1 LIEFHGQPANSSAG
15 RAGDDWSVCL
25 NKLPDLEAWAIFAK
39 VAETG
44 SFARAAAEL
53 SLSQGTVSK
62 AITRLEARVKSM
74 LFHRTSRSMT
84 LTDNGALA
92 LEFAN
97 RILEE
102 GLTVEAELT
111 EQSANVRG
119 LVRVAA
125 PMSFGL
131 SHVAPA
137 LPGFMA
143 SYPDVAIDIDFS
155 DALVDLVERRF
166 DLAIRIAKLS
176 DSTLLARRLCTV
188 RILLVASP
196 GYFREHGRPTHPR
209 DLAGHRALQ
218 YAYSPRGQNWRFRH
232 PQCGEFTQAM
242 YAPLRVNNAEAL
254 VPALHAG
261 LGLALQPEFLAWQD
275 LQSGTLETALDDWEV
290 EPIALHLVT
299 PPGRR
304 RPARVQAL
312 IDYLFACFG
321 EKPWAR
327 GSGPV
332 QS

>member
-1 LIEFHGQPANSSAG
+1 MN
-15 RAGDDWSVCL
+15 
-25 NKLPDLEAWAIFAK
+25 NLPDLEAWAIFAK

-84 LTDNGALA
+84 LTDHGAVA

-97 RILEE
+97 KILEE
-102 GLTVEAELT
+102 GLAVEAELT
-111 EQSANVRG
+111 EQSANLRG
-119 LVRVAA
+119 QVRVAA

-143 SYPDVAIDIDFS
+143 RYPEVALDIDFS

-176 DSTLLARRLCTV
+176 DSSLLARRLCTV
-188 RILLVASP
+188 RILLVGSP
-196 GYFREHGRPTHPR
+196 SYFKEHGRPKHPR
-209 DLAGHRALQ
+209 DLAVHRALQ
-218 YAYSPRGQNWRFRH
+218 YAYSPSGGNWRFRH
-232 PQCGEFTQAM
+232 PQHGEFTQTM
-242 YAPLRVNNAEAL
+242 FAPLRVNNAEAL

-275 LQSGTLETALDDWEV
+275 IQSGKLESAFDDWEV

-312 IDYLFACFG
+312 IDYLCDHFVQ
-321 EKPWAR
+321 KPWAR
-327 GSGPV
+327 DVGSTEPRV
-332 QS
+332 RASALATEPTAK

>member
-1 LIEFHGQPANSSAG
+1 
-15 RAGDDWSVCL
+15 L

-39 VAETG
+39 VAQTG
-44 SFARAAAEL
+44 SFARAATEL

-84 LTDNGALA
+84 LTDSGAIA

-97 RILEE
+97 KILEE
-102 GLTVEAELT
+102 GLAVEAELT
-111 EQSANVRG
+111 EQSVNVHG
-119 LVRVAA
+119 QVRVAA

-143 SYPDVAIDIDFS
+143 RYPEIALDIDFS
-155 DALVDLVERRF
+155 DALLDLVERRF

-176 DSTLLARRLCTV
+176 DSSLLARRFCTI
-188 RILLVASP
+188 RILLVGTPA
-196 GYFREHGRPTHPR
+196 YFEQHGRPRHPR

-218 YAYSPRGQNWRFRH
+218 YAYSPRGENWRFRH
-232 PQCGEFTQAM
+232 PQHGEFTQTM

-254 VPALHAG
+254 VPALDAG

-275 LQSGTLETALDDWEV
+275 IQSGKLETAFDDWEV

-312 IDYLFACFG
+312 IDYLSDYFA
-321 EKPWAR
+321 EMPWAR
-327 GSGPV
+327 GVGPGE
-332 QS
+332 S